1 MDIFLA
7 FGVHVGDMALGPRPK
22 MSEWAQQLNDRFAS
36 AELRAKVLCWFRQ
49 TGNFAVDAAGEA
61 LTEIREH
68 LMAITGTSWILIC
81 LPQLEQ
87 QITGARS
94 ASPPPVE
101 PQTRW
106 TRGLAFRVDHINLT
120 PAAPASWITNHGI
133 FEQVT
138 NQIVRVWKRDPL
150 TERDTLERRRR
161 PPWGTISRDC
171 SKRLDGIWTARSLST
186 LEGVVT
192 RLRKNLE
199 DLTNRLQP
207 DRGPRAVLSEGEKT
221 RWGRGG

>member
-1 MDIFLA
+1 MGILLA
-7 FGVHVGDMALGPRPK
+7 FGVHVGDMAPGPRPK

-36 AELRAKVLCWFRQ
+36 AGLRARVLCWFRQ

-61 LTEIREH
+61 LIEIREH
-68 LMAITGTSWILIC
+68 LAAVTGTSWILIC

-87 QITGARS
+87 QITGAHL

-106 TRGLAFRVDHINLT
+106 TRGLAFRVDHIDLT
-120 PAAPASWITNHGI
+120 LAAPASWMTYHGV
-133 FEQVT
+133 FEPVN

-150 TERDTLERRRR
+150 TERDTLERSRR

-171 SKRLDGIWTARSLST
+171 SKRLGGMWTSRSLST

-192 RLRKNLE
+192 RVRKNPE
-199 DLTNRLQP
+199 DLTLRCTASP
-207 DRGPRAVLSEGEKT
+207 PGCGSE
-221 RWGRGG
+221 